1 MSHQPPN
8 NPPETP
14 DPSPTSSAPRKI
26 NPPKVISS
34 FRHRNYRLWFAGQ
47 LVSLVG
53 TWMQIIAQGWLVYQI
68 SHSEF
73 DLGLV
78 GFAAAIPSLI
88 ISPWGGVATD
98 RIPRRTLLVL
108 TQTALMVMAFIL
120 ALLSFANVVQ
130 VWHIIVLAAL
140 QGVVNAFDAPARLT
154 FVFDMVGREDI
165 NNAIALNSTMFNG
178 ARIIGPALGGVLLG
192 FIGAR
197 WCFLINGFS
206 FLAVIAGLLLMTFP
220 ARELHPSKQNPFR
233 QMLEGL
239 QYVRGRRDILAL
251 LVLSLAFG
259 FSGIAYSSQLPA
271 FVDKVLHSSEAS
283 YGALNAATGVG
294 AFAAGVLLAQ
304 LAAASPRGRMVTIS
318 AFVYPLFLLAFA
330 FNTSLNLAL
339 ILIFALGFFWLLLFN
354 NINSLLQLNT
364 SEEMRGRVMSLYS
377 LVFFGF
383 SPFGSLLIGAVA
395 ERIPLNLTIAL
406 SGVITLALTI
416 VIFLFAP
423 ELKKLS

>member
-1 MSHQPPN
+1 MDTPTPN
-8 NPPETP
+8 TP
-14 DPSPTSSAPRKI
+14 TEQEAAQTRRKL
-26 NPPKVISS
+26 NPPKVVSS

-53 TWMQIIAQGWLVYQI
+53 TWMQIIAQGWLVYEI

-78 GFAAAIPSLI
+78 GFASAIPSLI
-88 ISPWGGVATD
+88 ISPWGGVVTD

-108 TQTALMVMAFIL
+108 TQIALMVMAFTL
-120 ALLSFANVVQ
+120 AGLAFANMVQ

-165 NNAIALNSTMFNG
+165 SNAIALNSTMFNG
-178 ARIIGPALGGVLLG
+178 ARVIGPALGGVLLAAV
-192 FIGAR
+192 GAR

-206 FLAVIAGLLLMTFP
+206 FLAVIAGLLMMTFP
-220 ARELHPSKQNPFR
+220 ARNMNPSKQNPFR

-239 QYVRGRRDILAL
+239 RFVRSRRDILGL
-251 LVLSLAFG
+251 LLLSLSFG
-259 FSGIAYSSQLPA
+259 FFGVAYSSQLPA
-271 FVDKVLHSSEAS
+271 FVDKVLHSGEAS
-283 YGALNAATGVG
+283 FGAINAAIGIG
-294 AFAAGVLLAQ
+294 AFAAGVILAQ
-304 LAAASPRGRMVTIS
+304 LASASPRGKMVTLS
-318 AFVYPLFLLAFA
+318 AFVYPLLLVAYG

-339 ILIFALGFFWLLLFN
+339 VLSFLLGFFFLLLFN
-354 NINSLLQLNT
+354 NINSLLQLST

-395 ERIPLNLTIAL
+395 ERIPLTLTIAL
-406 SGVITLALTI
+406 SGVITILLTV

-423 ELKKLS
+423 VIKKL

>member
-1 MSHQPPN
+1 MSQQPPN
-8 NPPETP
+8 NPPEPP
-14 DPSPTSSAPRKI
+14 DPSSTPPAHRKI
-26 NPPKVISS
+26 NPPQLISS

-98 RIPRRTLLVL
+98 RISRRTLLVL

-178 ARIIGPALGGVLLG
+178 ARVIGPALGGVLLG
-192 FIGAR
+192 FFGAR

-206 FLAVIAGLLLMTFP
+206 FLAVIAGLLMMTFP

-233 QMLEGL
+233 QMLDGL
-239 QYVRGRRDILAL
+239 LFVRGRRDILAL

-259 FSGIAYSSQLPA
+259 VFGMAYSSQLPA
-271 FVDKVLHSSEAS
+271 FVDKVLHSDETSF
-283 YGALNAATGVG
+283 GALNAAIGVG

-304 LAAASPRGRMVTIS
+304 LASASPRGKMVTVS
-318 AFVYPLFLLAFA
+318 AFVYPLFMLAFA

-339 ILIFALGFFWLLLFN
+339 VLTFGLGFFWLLLFN

-406 SGVITLALTI
+406 SGVITLALTV
-416 VIFLFAP
+416 VIFFFAP